1 MEKTQAKDIIKNI
14 FENKFD
20 KAKFTNFI
28 VNLLNINSK
37 ELIKETDVD
46 FGRNYIPEIFNQHI
60 DSFQLIGKYEFDK
73 QLIDILVVNL
83 KKETSLDR
91 ARTMQRN
98 FIAWYLKN
106 NSDINLKDAALVA
119 FVSPDSSNWRFS
131 LIKMDYDYKQ
141 EETGK
146 VKIKEEFTPAR
157 RWSFLVGESE
167 NSHTAQSQL
176 VELLA
181 DENNKPTLKNL
192 EDAFNIEKVTKEFFK
207 KYAELF
213 NNLKDALE
221 EIIKSDQKVKSDFET
236 KSINS
241 VDFSKKLLG
250 QIVFLYFLQKK
261 GWFGVKRDDNW
272 GKGPKDF
279 LRRLFDKE
287 YIQYNNFF
295 NDVLEPL
302 FYEALR
308 IDRSYDDDYL
318 SMFKCKIPF
327 LNGGLFDPINN
338 YDWVHTD
345 IILPNELFSN
355 KNQTKEGDIG
365 NGILDVFDRYN
376 FTVKEDE
383 PLEKEVAVDPEMLG
397 KVFENLLEVKDRK
410 SKGTYYTPREIVHY
424 MCQQSLINY
433 LATEME
439 NILSKDEIENFV
451 KYCEQ
456 VDGNEISTS
465 PENNV
470 ISQNIISNA
479 KLMDD
484 KLADIKVCDPAVGSG
499 AFLVGMM
506 SEIVRARIALN
517 IFLKD
522 KTKTAYN
529 LKRECIENSLYGVDI
544 DPGAV
549 EIAKLRLW
557 LSLVVDEEDIKQ
569 IKPLPNL
576 DYKIVCGNS
585 LLGVEK
591 NLFNQHLFS
600 ELEQNKKLL
609 FNEVN
614 PSKKQEYKKKID
626 ELIFEITNDHKEF
639 DFEIYFS
646 EVFHKKGGFDIAIA
660 NPPYIFTRKMGF
672 TQEFKQFVKEYF
684 LKDYQFSKSKAK
696 QSGKI
701 NLYSLFIIKSI
712 LISNYK
718 GIVTYVVP
726 NTILRATTYD
736 LIRKYILDNTQIEQ
750 IIDLGG
756 GIFDSVTAST
766 IIIILKRD
774 NINKKERQDLTA
786 ILNIEDLEKRIYI
799 KNLINQNNFYLN
811 ISYSF
816 NIFINTLFT
825 EIFKKIL
832 YSSKMLGELCL
843 DIIEGIVAHKN
854 LIINENIENSFP
866 ILEGKNIKPFFITN
880 PSKRIIWKPKE
891 IHRIRPDYLW
901 EIDKKIVIQRISG
914 GNNPLVAAI
923 DNKRFKTF
931 ASVNNLVLKEE
942 YRKYYNYILALL
954 NSKLFNFYYSY
965 NFSNKSEL
973 TVNISKTFLEKLPVK
988 LTNEKSINTINNI
1001 VNEILTI
1008 HSLEK
1013 LEDNEISRRLI
1024 TELQE
1029 KLNLEIYKIYGIGK
1043 KGIDIIEREL
1053 SSSKT
1058 K

>member
-1 MEKTQAKDIIKNI
+1 MDKTRAQGIIKNV

-20 KAKFTNFI
+20 KVKFTNFI
-28 VNLLNINSK
+28 INLLNVNSK
-37 ELIKETDVD
+37 ELVKETASD
-46 FGRNYIPEIFNQHI
+46 FGGNYIPETFNQYI
-60 DSFQLIGKYEFDK
+60 DSCQLIGKYESDNK
-73 QLIDILVVNL
+73 LIDILVINL

-98 FIAWYLKN
+98 FAAWYLKH
-106 NSDINLKDAALVA
+106 NSDINLKDAAVVA

-131 LIKMDYDYKQ
+131 LIKMDYGFEQ
-141 EETGK
+141 NEARK
-146 VKIKEEFTPAR
+146 VKIKEELTPAR
-157 RWSFLVGESE
+157 RWSFLVGENE

-176 VELLA
+176 VDLLA

-207 KYAELF
+207 KYTELF
-213 NNLKDALE
+213 NNLKDSLE
-221 EIIKSDQKVKSDFET
+221 EVIESNQKVKSDFEN
-236 KSINS
+236 KSINP

-261 GWFGVKRDDNW
+261 GWFGVKKDDSW
-272 GKGPKDF
+272 GTGPKDF
-279 LRRLFDKE
+279 LKKLFDKK
-287 YIQYNNFF
+287 YIQYDNFF
-295 NDVLEPL
+295 NDVLEPF

-318 SMFKCKIPF
+318 SLFKCKIPF

-345 IILPNELFSN
+345 ILLPDELFSN
-355 KNQTKEGDIG
+355 SKKTKDGDNG
-365 NGILDVFDRYN
+365 DGILDVFDRYN

-424 MCQQSLINY
+424 MCQQSLVNY

-439 NILSKDEIENFV
+439 NILSKDEIETFV

-465 PENNV
+465 VENNL

-479 KLMDD
+479 KLTDD

-499 AFLVGMM
+499 AFLIGMM
-506 SEIVRARIALN
+506 SEIVKTRIALN
-517 IFLKD
+517 TFLKD

-557 LSLVVDEEDIKQ
+557 LSLVVDEDDIKQ

-626 ELIFEITNDHKEF
+626 ELIFEITNGHREF

-646 EVFHKKGGFDIAIA
+646 EVFHGKGGFDIVIA
-660 NPPYIFTRKMGF
+660 NPPYGF
-672 TQEFKQFVKEYF
+672 RNVLSKDDKEYF
-684 LKDYQFSKSKAK
+684 RKVRKIEFSSGDISELFVYYSFDKLVCNNGTLTFIIPKKSLYGESWKKLRVFWLKYQLVFLMDASKAFEEVLLEQQSFSLIKKQNNDNMINIGALDNKTEKILFFGSFKLKDIFSNNLDNAQIYRRLYNDIINKIDNLKFQSSKPILKAEIGISNVTKYLTFEKSNNYPCVK
-696 QSGKI
+696 GI
-701 NLYSLFIIKSI
+701 D
-712 LISNYK
+712 ISNYCLK
-718 GIVTYVVP
+718 KRERFLIYDIAKNYVS
-726 NTILRATTYD
+726 LYE
-736 LIRKYILDNTQIEQ
+736 K
-750 IIDLGG
+750 
-756 GIFDSVTAST
+756 
-766 IIIILKRD
+766 
-774 NINKKERQDLTA
+774 NKV
-786 ILNIEDLEKRIYI
+786 
-799 KNLINQNNFYLN
+799 
-811 ISYSF
+811 ISQ
-816 NIFINTLFT
+816 
-825 EIFKKIL
+825 K
-832 YSSKMLGELCL
+832 
-843 DIIEGIVAHKN
+843 IVAHVQNPVPHIKITAFYDNNKRLIHDTCVWIRTLNERLDEKFLLGYIQSTFCNWYAYNIIYNKAIRTMDFINYYVKQIPFPKKIFDKPELQESVISLVDKIINITDSIDYFEDKEKQN
-854 LIINENIENSFP
+854 LI
-866 ILEGKNIKPFFITN
+866 
-880 PSKRIIWKPKE
+880 
-891 IHRIRPDYLW
+891 
-901 EIDKKIVIQRISG
+901 
-914 GNNPLVAAI
+914 
-923 DNKRFKTF
+923 
-931 ASVNNLVLKEE
+931 EE
-942 YRKYYNYILALL
+942 YRKQIDNLIYIIWEL
-954 NSKLFNFYYSY
+954 
-965 NFSNKSEL
+965 SNKD
-973 TVNISKTFLEKLPVK
+973 IY
-988 LTNEKSINTINNI
+988 I
-1001 VNEILTI
+1001 VLG
-1008 HSLEK
+1008 H
-1013 LEDNEISRRLI
+1013 
-1024 TELQE
+1024 
-1029 KLNLEIYKIYGIGK
+1029 
-1043 KGIDIIEREL
+1043 
-1053 SSSKT
+1053 
-1058 K
+1058 